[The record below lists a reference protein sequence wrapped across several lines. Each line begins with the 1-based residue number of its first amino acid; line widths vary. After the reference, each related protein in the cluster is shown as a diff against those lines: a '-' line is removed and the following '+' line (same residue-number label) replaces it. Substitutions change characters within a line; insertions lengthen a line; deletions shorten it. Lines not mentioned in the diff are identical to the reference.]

1 MWHKGGLLSD
11 TQALIPVLRTG
22 LRQTQHALSI
32 LLGIPPSDLQE
43 RLVGSRPIPTTPA
56 VVAVGIPAELLRR
69 RPDIRRAELEAAAQS
84 ARIGIA
90 KSDLYPRFS
99 LFGSVGLRSS
109 DAGGSFTND
118 ADFVDLFNVDS
129 LTYAAGP
136 SVQWP
141 ILNYGRLKNNVR
153 VQDARFQQLIVNYQ
167 NTVLV
172 AAQEV
177 EDALVGFVQAQDQV
191 KFLTESVTTSKRAV
205 DISLIQ
211 YRDGAVDY
219 QRVLDSQKFLVQQ
232 QDRLTSARGDVA
244 LNLVAAYKALG
255 GGWQIRQEREFIPIE
270 TQEEMDN
277 RTDWGKLFTPSSL
290 DLPPPANT
298 ADGE

>member
-1 MWHKGGLLSD
+1 M
-11 TQALIPVLRTG
+11 
-22 LRQTQHALSI
+22 
-32 LLGIPPSDLQE
+32 
-43 RLVGSRPIPTTPA
+43 
-56 VVAVGIPAELLRR
+56 
-69 RPDIRRAELEAAAQS
+69 
-84 ARIGIA
+84 
-90 KSDLYPRFS
+90 
-99 LFGSVGLRSS
+99 
-109 DAGGSFTND
+109 
-118 ADFVDLFNVDS
+118 
-129 LTYAAGP
+129 
-136 SVQWP
+136 
-141 ILNYGRLKNNVR
+141 
-153 VQDARFQQLIVNYQ
+153 
-167 NTVLV
+167 LV